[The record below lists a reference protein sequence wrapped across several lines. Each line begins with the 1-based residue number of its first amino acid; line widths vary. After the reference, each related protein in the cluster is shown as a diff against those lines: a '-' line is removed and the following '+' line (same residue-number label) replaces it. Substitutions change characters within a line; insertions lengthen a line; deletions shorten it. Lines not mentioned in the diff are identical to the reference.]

1 MLKRVYIAA
10 DPVDA
15 GFVRGLLESSDINTL
30 IKGDLLW
37 GGRGELPVSDDT
49 APTLW
54 VSSDDYA
61 RARALIEDMKRPVKH
76 PQWKCSGCGEIN
88 EGEFQQCW
96 QCGTVCA

>member
-1 MLKRVYIAA
+1 MLKRAYVAA
-10 DPVDA
+10 DPLDA
-15 GFVRGLLESSDINTL
+15 GFVRGLLESAGINTL

-54 VSSDDYA
+54 VGSGDYA
-61 RARALIEDMKRPVKH
+61 RARALIEEIKRPTEH
-76 PQWKCSGCGEIN
+76 PQWKCSGCGEIHD
-88 EGEFQQCW
+88 GEFQQCW